1 MSLEESIQALTAAV
15 IANTVAMGGE
25 FTPTAETATEPA
37 KRGRKPKTTES
48 APTSPTPPA
57 ATAPA
62 TGAAAPTTSAPT
74 TSAPT
79 SDPQLLVKTTEAVI
93 KLANE
98 YSRDTAVGILAKRK
112 VTRCSDLPLT
122 ELQAVFNEATAEI
135 TKADALKAQA
145 TANASLV

>member
-15 IANTVAMGGE
+15 IANTAAMGGE

-62 TGAAAPTTSAPT
+62 TGVAAPT

-98 YSRDTAVGILAKRK
+98 YSRDAAVGILAKRK